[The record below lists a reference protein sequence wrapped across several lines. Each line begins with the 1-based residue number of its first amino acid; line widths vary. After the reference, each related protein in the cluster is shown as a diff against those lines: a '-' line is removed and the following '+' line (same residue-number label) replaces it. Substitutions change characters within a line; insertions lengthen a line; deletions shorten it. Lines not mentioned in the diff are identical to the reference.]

1 MSRCRLGL
9 LPEGPTSSRGRTRVG
24 PLFAAYSASI
34 PWPRTRIQCIH
45 RDCMSRRHR
54 PPVHFSRG
62 QQICDPSTSH
72 LPLRPSKWLR
82 GQEYDVPYS
91 LVPLPPHVPD
101 SHALPYSE
109 RVRVRS
115 VPLFPSGRPRARL
128 PRPDRDSRIGGSAE
142 WGKSQTV
149 GWGKASSI
157 LNNVLVLIADL
168 LSVGLLPAE
177 TRRRESQMSGPRTA
191 QRHARQ
197 RNVTAWARV
206 HGSCRRRREYFET
219 ATISLSRFDSASRAH
234 GRSRWAESVGGVGG
248 RSR

>member
-101 SHALPYSE
+101 SHALPYSYGNGHGGN
-109 RVRVRS
+109 VR
-115 VPLFPSGRPRARL
+115 
-128 PRPDRDSRIGGSAE
+128 GSARSGSGCGAFLCSPVVGRGHGYRGPTATAALGDLQSGAKVKR
-142 WGKSQTV
+142 WG
-149 GWGKASSI
+149 GA
-157 LNNVLVLIADL
+157 
-168 LSVGLLPAE
+168 
-177 TRRRESQMSGPRTA
+177 RRRQ
-191 QRHARQ
+191 
-197 RNVTAWARV
+197 
-206 HGSCRRRREYFET
+206 Y
-219 ATISLSRFDSASRAH
+219 
-234 GRSRWAESVGGVGG
+234 
-248 RSR
+248 

>member
-1 MSRCRLGL
+1 MYSPRLYEPPTQTAGAFFSRPANLRPQHLAPATQAFQVASRTGVRRPL
-9 LPEGPTSSRGRTRVG
+9 LPCSPAATCPGLSRTSVFVRERTRRERAG
-24 PLFAAYSASI
+24 Q
-34 PWPRTRIQCIH
+34 RT
-45 RDCMSRRHR
+45 
-54 PPVHFSRG
+54 
-62 QQICDPSTSH
+62 
-72 LPLRPSKWLR
+72 
-82 GQEYDVPYS
+82 
-91 LVPLPPHVPD
+91 
-101 SHALPYSE
+101 E